1 MLKHHLIIGICV
13 LSVFASFAI
22 ETGAV
27 SPGDIQT
34 GDLVLEYRNVTV
46 YAPAVAQTDQ
56 GYEGVIS
63 TVTVTIQNNGSGRVF
78 VDTLPLAEIDM
89 QGSARLAVK
98 VASALVKTDSRCQ
111 IDPSEWDYFFV
122 IRTSAPIIG
131 GPSAGGIMTA
141 AVTAL
146 LEGWPMDNRTV
157 MTGMINPD
165 GSIGPIGG
173 LLNKIDA
180 AYNVG
185 ATTFLIPKGQMTY
198 QDIITETTIRNGI
211 TTIIQKPVVR
221 NVSEYARE
229 KYDMTVHE
237 VEDINEVMLYF
248 SGYEFPVAQ
257 SEDIV
262 TTQDYIDAMKPLAT
276 RLLDE
281 ANASYSNASALFLSA
296 SIPNR
301 YPYYYRNQITD
312 FLNDADDALQE
323 SQDWYTKN
331 MFYTSTSKSFQSLIN
346 SNFVIYVCE
355 YFSSDNSN
363 EYMSHL
369 LEKVE
374 NLYENKS
381 TLAKEAQING
391 TTSLQ
396 CVGAAQKRASDAAS
410 YLADAQ
416 AAISTGEDLTALY
429 NLAFAAQRSDSIEWW
444 LGLSAYFND
453 TGTIESQALD
463 ELAEDYIEDAQ
474 QAIVYS
480 NVILQEVGTSSSYL
494 SEASEMLTDA
504 RQQKKDGY
512 PAAAVFEAL
521 EALSKANLALE
532 LIDGVSEDKIARAN
546 ESASASISESRLLG
560 IEPLLAVSYYEYA
573 QSLLQ
578 ESVQNAMFY
587 YKYSDLI
594 PGVLTFTG
602 SCGSQSS
609 RYIGIP
615 ENSYS
620 VWEQGVFKY
629 KEYFFLFAAVGALGG
644 LGLGMMLGGLF
655 SKRSKEDRPSR
666 SSMKTSPVQ
675 KTPNQNY
682 FPHEQLPRSI
692 HEYYQRQNKK

>member
-1 MLKHHLIIGICV
+1 MLKHYLIIGICIVSV
-13 LSVFASFAI
+13 LGTFAI
-22 ETGAV
+22 ETDAV
-27 SPGDIQT
+27 APGHLQT
-34 GDLVLEYRNVTV
+34 GALMLEYRNVTV
-46 YAPAVAQTDQ
+46 YAPAVAQTNQ

-63 TVTVTIQNNGSGRVF
+63 TVTLTIQNNGSGRVF
-78 VDTLPLAEIDM
+78 VDTLPLAQIDM

-98 VASALVKTDSRCQ
+98 VASALVKKDSGCQ
-111 IDPSEWDYFFV
+111 INPSEWDYFFV

-141 AVTAL
+141 AVTSL
-146 LEGWPMDNRTV
+146 LEGWSMDNKTV

-173 LLNKIDA
+173 ILHKIDA
-180 AYNVG
+180 AYSVG

-198 QDIITETTIRNGI
+198 QDIITETTVQNGI

-221 NVSEYARE
+221 NVSEYARDQ
-229 KYDMTVHE
+229 YDMMVHE

-248 SGYEFPVAQ
+248 TGYEFPIVQ
-257 SEDIV
+257 SDDVI

-276 RLLDE
+276 RLLNE
-281 ANASYSNASALFLSA
+281 ANESYSNASDLFLSA

-312 FLNDADDALQE
+312 FFNDAEDTLKE
-323 SQDWYTKN
+323 SQEWYTKN
-331 MFYTSTSKSFQSLIN
+331 VFYTSTSKSFQSLIN
-346 SNFVIYVCE
+346 SNFVIYACE

-363 EYMSHL
+363 EYLSNQL
-369 LEKVE
+369 KEVE
-374 NLYENKS
+374 RLYENKS
-381 TLAKEAQING
+381 TLAKDAQIKG

-410 YLADAQ
+410 YLADAKT
-416 AAISTGEDLTALY
+416 AFSSGEDLTALY
-429 NLAFAAQRSDSIEWW
+429 DLAFATQRSDSIEWW
-444 LGLSAYFND
+444 LGLTAYFND
-453 TGTIESQALD
+453 TSMIESQELD
-463 ELAEDYIEDAQ
+463 DLASDYIEDAQ

-480 NVILQEVGTSSSYL
+480 NVILQEMGRTSAYL
-494 SEASEMLTDA
+494 SDAEEMLTDA
-504 RQQKKDGY
+504 RQQKTDGY

-546 ESASASISESRLLG
+546 ESASASITESRLMG

-573 QSLLQ
+573 ESLLQ

-609 RYIGIP
+609 RFIGIP
-615 ENSYS
+615 DSSYS
-620 VWEQGVFKY
+620 IWEQGVFKY
-629 KEYFFLFAAVGALGG
+629 KEYFILFAAIGALGG
-644 LGLGMMLGGLF
+644 LGLGLMLGGIY
-655 SKRSKEDRPSR
+655 SKKKEDKHPLRPS
-666 SSMKTSPVQ
+666 SNTVTTQKTSEQ
-675 KTPNQNY
+675 DY
-682 FPHEQLPRSI
+682 FPHGQLPRSI
-692 HEYYQRQNKK
+692 QDYYQRQDKK